1 MLELK
6 NINKSYT
13 TGEFTQQ
20 ALKNINL
27 KFRKSEFV
35 AILGPSGSGKTT
47 MLNII
52 GGLDQYDSGD
62 LVINNKSTKKFKNK
76 DWDAYRNNC
85 VGFIFQNYN
94 LISHLSILDNVELGM
109 TLSGEGGK
117 ERKKRA
123 IEVLKK
129 VGLYEHAHKKPNQL
143 SGGQMQRVAIA
154 RALVNNP
161 DIILAD
167 EPTGALDSKTSVQIM
182 ELIKEIAKDKLV
194 IMVTHNSELAYT
206 YANRIVEFKDGEVV
220 DDTNPIKGNE
230 EDEQDYKIGKT
241 SMSFLTALKLSFNN
255 IRTKMGRT
263 LLTAFASSIGII
275 GIALILSLSNG
286 FDKQI
291 DKFETET
298 LSSLPILISKETGT
312 MNEETMKAVSSKKS
326 ENEFTDKKVVYP
338 TTSILEQIT
347 HKNDFSKEYM
357 DYLNN
362 IDKNS
367 VSDIAY
373 TRITGINILGKVNN
387 IATVIPT
394 SVSLS
399 TTSVTDM
406 VSYFTALPA
415 KIDNDKAGI
424 VEKNYDIL
432 KGKLPETKEEL
443 VLIVDSSNRV
453 DKNLI
458 KYLGLNE
465 NSKEISFDDII
476 GREFKLIL
484 NDEFYKEMGPI
495 FTVNVDPQYGFNK
508 LYDSKNAL
516 TLKIVGIIRAKED
529 SKLYQ
534 SSMGIGYTEKLVDY
548 VLEKNN
554 NSEIVKLQ
562 RQVDYNV
569 LTGEKIDLRTEKGQE
584 TKNYILQ
591 LLGGDSTPFMISIY
605 PNDFDS
611 KEKIVKY
618 LDKYNNK
625 IIDNV
630 KQDAESYLKYL
641 KNNIKDDKSEL
652 LNVVDT
658 NVQKV
663 SPVKVNLTYTNG
675 ELNGMIGF
683 ESVEFVVENSE
694 ITNATGGVT
703 YTDLAE
709 TLVAL
714 SGSIMDAIT
723 YVLIGFS
730 SISLVVSSI
739 MIGIITYIS
748 VLERTKEI
756 GILRALGARK
766 KDITRVFNAETF
778 IIGITSGLI
787 GILIAYLLTIPIN
800 MILFDLTSLEN
811 VAKLN
816 PVHALILVLI
826 SVMLTLIGGLIPA
839 HIASKKDPVEAL
851 RSE

>member
-13 TGEFTQQ
+13 TGDFTQQ

-62 LVINNKSTKKFKNK
+62 LVINNKSTKKFKNR

-85 VGFIFQNYN
+85 IGFVFQNYN

-109 TLSGEGGK
+109 TLSGEGAK

-123 IEVLKK
+123 LEVLKQ

-194 IMVTHNSELAYT
+194 IMVTHNSELAYS
-206 YANRIVEFKDGEVV
+206 YASRIVEFKDGEVV
-220 DDTNPIKGNE
+220 DDTNPIK
-230 EDEQDYKIGKT
+230 EDELDEQNYKIGKT
-241 SMSFLTALKLSFNN
+241 SMSFFTALKLSFNN

-291 DKFETET
+291 DEFEVET

-312 MNEETMKAVSSKKS
+312 MNEETMMSISSKNS
-326 ENEFTDKKVVYP
+326 ENQFTDKQVIYP
-338 TTSILEQIT
+338 MTSILEQIT
-347 HKNDFSKEYM
+347 HKNEFSEEYLN
-357 DYLNN
+357 YINN

-367 VSDIAY
+367 ASDIAY
-373 TRITGINILGKVNN
+373 TRITGINVLGKINN
-387 IATVIPT
+387 VATVIPT
-394 SVSLS
+394 SMSLS
-399 TTSVTDM
+399 SSSVSDM
-406 VSYFTALPA
+406 MSYFSALPA
-415 KIDNDKAGI
+415 KIDNDKKGI
-424 VEKNYDIL
+424 IEKNYDIL
-432 KGKLPETKEEL
+432 KGNLPENKEEL

-453 DKNLI
+453 DKNLV
-458 KYLGLNE
+458 KYLGLDE
-465 NSKEISFDDII
+465 NKKEISFDDII

-484 NDEFYKEMGPI
+484 NNDFYRRLDKT
-495 FTVNVDPQYGFNK
+495 FTINLDYQYGLNK
-508 LYDSKNAL
+508 LYDSENAV

-534 SSMGIGYTEKLVDY
+534 SITGIAYTEKLVDF
-548 VLEKNN
+548 VLEQNN

-562 RQVDYNV
+562 KEVDYNV
-569 LTGEKIDLRTEKGQE
+569 LTGEKIDLSTEKGQE
-584 TKNYILQ
+584 TKKSILQ

-611 KEKIVKY
+611 KEKIIKY
-618 LDKYNNK
+618 LDDYNNK
-625 IIDNV
+625 TINNV
-630 KQDAESYLKYL
+630 KKDAESYLKYL
-641 KNNIKDDKSEL
+641 KDNIKNDKSEL
-652 LNVVDT
+652 LNTVDK
-658 NVQKV
+658 NVQEV
-663 SPVKVNLTYTNG
+663 SPESVNLTFTNN
-675 ELNGMIGF
+675 ELNGIIGF
-683 ESVEFVVENSE
+683 KSVEFVVENGE
-694 ITNATGGVT
+694 ITDATGGVI
-703 YTDLAE
+703 YNDLAE

-723 YVLIGFS
+723 YVLVGFS
-730 SISLVVSSI
+730 SISLIVSSI

-778 IIGITSGLI
+778 IIGITSGVI

-800 MILFDLTSLEN
+800 MILYDLTSLVN

-816 PVHALILVLI
+816 PIHALILIII
-826 SVMLTLIGGLIPA
+826 SMSLTLIGGLIPA

-851 RSE
+851 RTE